1 MKPTDNEYTFHDLL
15 KLVFKNCDMTEQV
28 DEINIIATYKD
39 VVGDLITKLTQDI
52 KVKNKT
58 LYLKVSSAALRNEL
72 SYKKQDLI
80 NKINAN
86 LKTEAIHTIIFV

>member
-1 MKPTDNEYTFHDLL
+1 MKPIDNEYTFHDLL

>member
-86 LKTEAIHTIIFV
+86 LKNEAIHTIIFV

>member
-58 LYLKVSSAALRNEL
+58 LYLKVSSATLRNEL

>member
-1 MKPTDNEYTFHDLL
+1 MKPTNNEYTFHDLL

>member
-39 VVGDLITKLTQDI
+39 VVGVLITKLTQDI